1 MKTKDDQMKKRYHK
15 EAKLAVAGMAAML
28 ATGGAFAQSSVTLY
42 GVIDTGIGYL
52 SSQAPSTGA
61 TKGGHSVFK
70 MIEGVWGGERFGLKG
85 SEDLGGGTK
94 AIFQLEQ
101 GFNADTGA
109 ESKAGLMFSRA
120 SWVGI
125 SNDRYGAFTLGRQ
138 YTPYYNMLAQYGPTP
153 WLTGAY
159 GAHPG
164 DLDALDTDFR
174 VNNSLMYTSPS
185 FGGLKLSGMYALGG
199 VPGSTNAGATWS
211 VGAQYLFG
219 AAGVGVGFARFNNA
233 TEGGGAWSSSST
245 AYSGTGEQGE
255 SSITNGYQNAA
266 AQQRFAVTGGY
277 QFSPQWDVSA
287 SYSNVQYIAGPNS
300 GFSTTAIF
308 NTGGAVLH
316 YRPVT
321 SWDLAAGYSY
331 TRATQAN
338 GVEDAASY
346 QQINLTELYNVSKRT
361 RIYVLEAFQ
370 RANGQT
376 INGGKVVTATA
387 AIGEQSAA
395 SSRSQFA
402 ATIGI
407 NHTF

>member
-1 MKTKDDQMKKRYHK
+1 MTTKDDRMKKSYNK
-15 EAKLAVAGMAAML
+15 EARLAVAGVAAML

-42 GVIDTGIGYL
+42 GIIDTGIGYL

-109 ESKAGLMFSRA
+109 ESKSGLMFSRA
-120 SWVGI
+120 AWVGL
-125 SNDRYGAFTLGRQ
+125 SNSTYGAFTAGRQ
-138 YTPYYNMLAQYGPTP
+138 YTPYYNMVAQYGPTP
-153 WLTGAY
+153 WLTGAF
-159 GAHPG
+159 GTHPG
-164 DLDALDTDFR
+164 DLDALDTDYR

-185 FGGLKLSGMYALGG
+185 FGGLKVSGMYAFGG
-199 VPGSTNAGATWS
+199 VPGSTNLGSTWS

-219 AAGVGVGFARFNNA
+219 AAGVGVGVARFNNA
-233 TEGGGAWSSSST
+233 AEGGGPWSSSST

-266 AQQRFAVTGGY
+266 AQQRLAVTGGY
-277 QFSPQWDVSA
+277 KFNSQWDVSA
-287 SYSNVQYIAGPNS
+287 SYTNVQYIAGPNS
-300 GFSTTAIF
+300 GFSTNAIF

-338 GVEDAASY
+338 GVQDAASY
-346 QQINLTELYNVSKRT
+346 QQINLTELYNLSTRT
-361 RIYVLEAFQ
+361 RIYVLEAYQ

-387 AIGEQSAA
+387 SIGEQSAA

-407 NHTF
+407 NHQF